1 MRAILDAAAKAAD
14 ATALESAALAR
25 GVGMIYF
32 ALLPAERSEDTLTRV
47 ARATNDI
54 FAQCAALDGNATI
67 PWCPTEW
74 KTALPI
80 WGPERGDFGPMRALK
95 KVFDPHGVFS
105 PGRFM
110 GGI

>member
-1 MRAILDAAAKAAD
+1 LP
-14 ATALESAALAR
+14 LER
-25 GVGMIYF
+25 N
-32 ALLPAERSEDTLTRV
+32 EDTLTRV

-54 FAQCAALDGNATI
+54 FAQCAALAGNATI

-74 KTALPI
+74 KTALPV
-80 WGPERGDFGPMRALK
+80 WGPERGDLGPMRALK
-95 KVFDPHGVFS
+95 KVFDPHGVFA